1 MRLIEVLPAAKID
14 PRTRPR
20 ACARSGMI
28 PNRLSILHG
37 PPRMRRPGRF
47 DGAQHGHVKP
57 APAHAVLGVQLAVP
71 ASFTAVSRSAPLL
84 EQRIPE

>member
-20 ACARSGMI
+20 AGARSGMI
-28 PNRLSILHG
+28 PNRLSILH
-37 PPRMRRPGRF
+37 
-47 DGAQHGHVKP
+47 

-71 ASFTAVSRSAPLL
+71 ASFTAASRSAPLL